1 MFCPPAG
8 LVPDVSN
15 QMLQLQVS
23 KNEEFNENVLNC
35 LVSNRQILKLL
46 DYLSSWITINR
57 QTY

>member
-8 LVPDVSN
+8 LVPNVSN
-15 QMLQLQVS
+15 QVLQLKVS

-46 DYLSSWITINR
+46 DYLSS
-57 QTY
+57 

>member
-8 LVPDVSN
+8 LVPNVSN
-15 QMLQLQVS
+15 QVLQLKVS

-35 LVSNRQILKLL
+35 LVSYRQILKLL